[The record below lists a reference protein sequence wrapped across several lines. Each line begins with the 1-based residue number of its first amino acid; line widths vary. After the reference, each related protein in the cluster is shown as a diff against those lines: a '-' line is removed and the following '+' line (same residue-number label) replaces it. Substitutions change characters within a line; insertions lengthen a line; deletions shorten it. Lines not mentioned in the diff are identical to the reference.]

1 MRRSKKGVTLVEMI
15 IVSALVIVVM
25 SLGLNLLLFGNK
37 AQAVSTDEY
46 ELQTAARI
54 ASETTNKIVRYS
66 TAVFTINESS
76 FREDNLTAGWN
87 YFGISPDKTEIVQY
101 TYDAVTK
108 THIKTAVISAQT
120 GMTYRLRFWKNDK
133 SNDNKLLSFAIE
145 AIKDGSAVKKIDID
159 TQLEALNSLQVI
171 DRSTLSDPATALAYR
186 SDERPMAIY
195 GAISMVLDRSG
206 SMDWDI
212 YGNNTYTESNKR
224 ISILRTEAAK
234 LVNAFAK
241 EQNISISLAPFSTSG
256 NSVGPFYSS
265 SNETGSLLGA
275 ISGLSANGGTNTG
288 DGMRRGYYQIVNFN
302 LNHSDMTCK
311 NYMIILVDGVTTFYT
326 SRSGNY
332 YLADGAINESYDVH
346 GYGDRLDP
354 YGTQYVNRVG
364 NLIRSYANG
373 IKTYVIGFSAKYN
386 DLGSIQDIA
395 NAAGTDAGNVYQY
408 ASDRDLGAIF
418 EAIRKDILNDLWVI
432 NGPAR

>member
-1 MRRSKKGVTLVEMI
+1 MRRSKKGVTLVELI

-101 TYDAVTK
+101 TYDAVNK

-256 NSVGPFYSS
+256 NSVGPFYSAA
-265 SNETGSLLGA
+265 NETSSLLGS

-302 LNHSDMTCK
+302 LNHSDITCK
-311 NYMIILVDGVTTFYT
+311 NYMIILVDGVTTYYT
-326 SRSGNY
+326 WKNGNY
-332 YLADGAINESYDVH
+332 YLAAGGISESYDVE
-346 GYGDRLDP
+346 GFGGSLDP
-354 YGTQYVNRVG
+354 DGTRYVDRVG
-364 NLIRSYANG
+364 SMIRSYANG
-373 IKTYVIGFSAKYN
+373 IKTYVIGFSAN
-386 DLGSIQDIA
+386 HDDLGSIQDIA
-395 NAAGTDAGNVYQY
+395 DAAGTDAGNVYQY
-408 ASDRDLGAIF
+408 ASDRDLGVIF

>member
-1 MRRSKKGVTLVEMI
+1 MRRSKKGVTLVELI

-101 TYDAVTK
+101 TYDAVNK

-265 SNETGSLLGA
+265 SNETGSLIGA

-311 NYMIILVDGVTTFYT
+311 NYMIILVDGVTTYYT
-326 SRSGNY
+326 SRSGSY
-332 YLADGAINESYDVH
+332 YLADGAINENYDVH
-346 GYGDRLDP
+346 GYGSSLDP
-354 YGTQYVNRVG
+354 YGTQYVDRVG

-408 ASDRDLGAIF
+408 ASDRDLGVIF